1 MWKSPAGQLDW
12 DSLEIKGRRK
22 FKSWNVW
29 GRLKQSIK
37 FLLTLD
43 KERENGDFLLAG
55 LLWL

>member
-22 FKSWNVW
+22 VESC
-29 GRLKQSIK
+29 LKQSIK
-37 FLLTLD
+37 LLLTLD

>member
-12 DSLEIKGRRK
+12 DSLEIKGK
-22 FKSWNVW
+22 FKSWNFW

>member
-12 DSLEIKGRRK
+12 DSLEIKGK

-29 GRLKQSIK
+29 GRLKQSIT